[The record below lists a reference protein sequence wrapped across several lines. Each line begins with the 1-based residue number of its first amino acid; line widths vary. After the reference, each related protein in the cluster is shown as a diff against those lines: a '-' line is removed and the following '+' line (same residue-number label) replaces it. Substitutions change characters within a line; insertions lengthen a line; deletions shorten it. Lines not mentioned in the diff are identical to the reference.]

1 MSKLLKSSTLHKNYT
16 RTYSN
21 TNLPSVVKKEEER
34 GVFAFSRK
42 QSLIKETLEV
52 YWKKGDVSNDR
63 KTEKSSFHTY
73 TEALNLSRHYPQE
86 VHVRMQMNQLN
97 QA

>member
-1 MSKLLKSSTLHKNYT
+1 MFSHMSKLLKSSTLHKNYT

-21 TNLPSVVKKEEER
+21 TNLPSVVKKKKKKKER

-63 KTEKSSFHTY
+63 KTEKLFPHIY
-73 TEALNLSRHYPQE
+73 
-86 VHVRMQMNQLN
+86 
-97 QA
+97 